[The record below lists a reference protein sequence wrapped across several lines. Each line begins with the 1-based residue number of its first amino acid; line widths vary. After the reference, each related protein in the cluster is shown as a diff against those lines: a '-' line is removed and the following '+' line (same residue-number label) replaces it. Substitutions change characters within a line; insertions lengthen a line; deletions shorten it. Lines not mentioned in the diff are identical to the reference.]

1 MIISAS
7 YRTDIPAFYGDWLM
21 NRLRA
26 GFCLVRNPY
35 GGQISRVSLSP
46 GDIDGL
52 VLWTKNIG
60 PFLRHLPTL
69 AARGLPFVVQHSI
82 TGYPRELERATPPI
96 DRVLD
101 SAARLASAHGPRA
114 LVWRYDPILLSSLTP
129 LSFHL
134 DHFGRLCESLRGLC
148 DEVTVSFLQVYAKSR
163 RHLDTA
169 ATRHGFDWRDPP
181 LQAKRDLI
189 EALVPIAQSNGMR
202 LSVCAQSEL
211 LVPGAIAAR
220 CVDAQRLSDIAGHTI
235 RAKARG
241 NRAGCGCAESRDI
254 GAYDTCPHGC
264 AYCYAVQ
271 NPDTARRRFQS
282 HHPESEFLFDP
293 GTTHSSHS

>member
-26 GFCLVRNPY
+26 GFCRVQNPY
-35 GGQISRVSLSP
+35 GGQISRVGLGP

-60 PFLRHLPTL
+60 PFLRHLPAL

-82 TGYPRELERATPPI
+82 TGSPRELERATPPI

-101 SAARLASAHGPRA
+101 SAAHLVNAHGPRA

-129 LSFHL
+129 ASFHL
-134 DHFGRLCESLRGLC
+134 DNFGRLCESLRGLC

-163 RHLDTA
+163 RHLDEA
-169 ATRHGFDWRDPP
+169 AARHGFDWRDPP
-181 LQAKRDLI
+181 LNDKR
-189 EALVPIAQSNGMR
+189 ALLSSLAPIAQANGMK

-220 CVDAQRLSDIAGHTI
+220 CVDARRLSDIAGHPL

-282 HHPESEFLFDP
+282 HNPESEFLFTP
-293 GTTHSSHS
+293 KTILRFNK

>member
-148 DEVTVSFLQVYAKSR
+148 DEVTVSFLRVYAKSR

>member
-69 AARGLPFVVQHSI
+69 AARGLPFIVQHSI

-254 GAYDTCPHGC
+254 GTYDTCPHGC

>member
-101 SAARLASAHGPRA
+101 SAARLATAHGPRA

-254 GAYDTCPHGC
+254 GTYDTCPHGC

-293 GTTHSSHS
+293 GTTHSFHS

>member
-254 GAYDTCPHGC
+254 GTYDTCPHGC

-293 GTTHSSHS
+293 GTTHSFHS

>member
-26 GFCLVRNPY
+26 GFCRVQNPY
-35 GGQISRVSLSP
+35 SGQISHVGLGP

-60 PFLRHLPTL
+60 PFLRHLPAL

-101 SAARLASAHGPRA
+101 SAAHLVNAHGPRA

-129 LSFHL
+129 ASFHL
-134 DHFGRLCESLRGLC
+134 DNFGRLCESLRGLC

-163 RHLDTA
+163 RHLDEA
-169 ATRHGFDWRDPP
+169 AARHGFDWRDPP
-181 LQAKRDLI
+181 LNDKR
-189 EALVPIAQSNGMR
+189 ALLSSLAPIAQANGMK

-211 LVPGAIAAR
+211 LVPGSIAAR
-220 CVDAQRLSDIAGHTI
+220 CVDARRLSDIAGHPL

-282 HHPESEFLFDP
+282 HNPESEFLFTP
-293 GTTHSSHS
+293 KTILHFNK